1 MTTIKEKCQAVGI
14 SLPTYYFRIKQGMT
28 PEQALSV
35 PNKRPNRKDYR
46 KDYASAPAPEPKAAP
61 APAAIQPP
69 VLKYKHRNQYVFES
83 DFQKNHRNAKSLKPA
98 LQIPETKKTPYYGT
112 KSSGGNIP
120 NNTVV
125 RTPAP
130 AALPEP
136 SENYVKVSS
145 DAEFNRV
152 LGGYTAIILNTP
164 GRDEYKYQITGNGV
178 RLYTSSA
185 VKFVNTIIRICDPQ
199 GKIGFKVVEV

>member
-14 SLPTYYFRIKQGMT
+14 ALPTYYFRIKQGMT

-46 KDYASAPAPEPKAAP
+46 KDYASAPAPEPVKTLAP
-61 APAAIQPP
+61 T
-69 VLKYKHRNQYVFES
+69 VKYGSHIIYVFEK
-83 DFQKNHRNAKSLKPA
+83 DWQEHHRK
-98 LQIPETKKTPYYGT
+98 
-112 KSSGGNIP
+112 
-120 NNTVV
+120 NTVTLQSEENV
-125 RTPAP
+125 AKKVANPQLQPPRKNLATTSQLPKQPAP
-130 AALPEP
+130 EP
-136 SENYVKVSS
+136 QTNESLNFKDVSL

-152 LGGYTAIILNTP
+152 MGGYTAVILNTP

-178 RLYTSSA
+178 RLYTSST

-199 GKIGFKVVEV
+199 GKIGFKVIEV